1 MYSNL
6 IKKYLPLLTK
16 EKIEQ
21 YALNNSIVLSKREI
35 DILYDTLKNTNN
47 IDLLLSTN
55 YEQVFKKIKPYI
67 KEENYN
73 KIKNLFLQY
82 KNKFN
87 L

>member
-1 MYSNL
+1 MYNNL
-6 IKKYLPLLTK
+6 IKKYLHLLTK

-21 YALNNSIVLSKREI
+21 YATNYNMTLSNSEI

-47 IDLLLSTN
+47 IDLLLSNN

-73 KIKNLFLQY
+73 KIKDIFLEY

-87 L
+87 I